1 MIKKIAIYGKGGIGK
16 STTVANL
23 SAVYA
28 NNDLNCLVIGCDPK
42 ADTTRTLCGRRI
54 PTVVDTLKNNRK
66 PSEEDIIVKGYNDIL
81 CVESGGP
88 EPGVG
93 CAGRGVIVA
102 MKRLENLGVFDKDLD
117 VVIYDVLGDVVC
129 GGFSVPLREK
139 YADEVIIVTSGEYMS
154 LYAANN
160 IVKGIKKL
168 KGNLSGIICNC
179 RNVDHEKEIVSEF
192 ASKIG
197 TRIIGTINRSNLIQ
211 ESELDA
217 KTVVEKYPE
226 SKEASEYEA
235 LATNIMENKVF
246 TTPEPMDDEE
256 FEKFFKS
263 FLEWMK
269 IISYAQGNHF
279 YMVWRCFLYIIY
291 NISFTFLKP
300 NTIIFNN
307 I

>member
-23 SAVYA
+23 SAVYSSF
-28 NNDLNCLVIGCDPK
+28 NDLNCLVIGCDPK
-42 ADTTRTLCGRRI
+42 ADTTRTLCGGRI
-54 PTVVDTLKNNRK
+54 PTVVKTIKDKRNPT
-66 PSEEDIIVKGYNDIL
+66 EEDLVYKGFNDIL

-102 MKRLENLGVFDKDLD
+102 MKRLENLGIFDKDLD

-160 IVKGIKKL
+160 IARGIKKL
-168 KGNLSGIICNC
+168 KGKLSGIVCNC
-179 RNVDHEKEIVSEF
+179 KNVNREVEIVEEF
-192 ASKIG
+192 AKKIG
-197 TRIIGTINRSNLIQ
+197 TDVIGVINRSDLIQ

-226 SKEASEYEA
+226 SKETEEYINLAS
-235 LATNIMENKVF
+235 NILENQKVS
-246 TTPEPMDDEE
+246 TPEPMEDEE
-256 FEKFFKS
+256 LENFFKS
-263 FLEWMK
+263 F
-269 IISYAQGNHF
+269 I
-279 YMVWRCFLYIIY
+279 
-291 NISFTFLKP
+291 
-300 NTIIFNN
+300 
-307 I
+307 

>member
-28 NNDLNCLVIGCDPK
+28 DDGLNCLVIGCDPK
-42 ADTTRTLCGRRI
+42 ADTTRTLFGKRI
-54 PTVVDTLKNNRK
+54 PTVVNTLKNNRN
-66 PSEEDIIVKGYNDIL
+66 PSYDDLVFEGYKNIK

-102 MKRLENLGVFDKDLD
+102 MKKLENLEVFNDDLD
-117 VVIYDVLGDVVC
+117 IVIYDVLGDVVC

-160 IVKGIKKL
+160 IVKGVKKL
-168 KGNLSGIICNC
+168 KGKLAGIVCNC
-179 RNVDHEKEIVSEF
+179 RNVDNEIRIVEEF
-192 ASKIG
+192 SKKINSK
-197 TRIIGTINRSNLIQ
+197 IIGTVNRSNLIQ
-211 ESELDA
+211 DSELDA
-217 KTVVEKYPE
+217 KTVVEKYPQSE
-226 SKEASEYEA
+226 EANEYRN
-235 LATNIMENKVF
+235 LASNILNNSINSI
-246 TTPEPMDDEE
+246 PEPMDDEE

-263 FLEWMK
+263 FL
-269 IISYAQGNHF
+269 
-279 YMVWRCFLYIIY
+279 
-291 NISFTFLKP
+291 
-300 NTIIFNN
+300 
-307 I
+307 

>member
-263 FLEWMK
+263 FLALNKLTELTASRKK
-269 IISYAQGNHF
+269 IFFILVF
-279 YMVWRCFLYIIY
+279 F
-291 NISFTFLKP
+291 
-300 NTIIFNN
+300 
-307 I
+307 